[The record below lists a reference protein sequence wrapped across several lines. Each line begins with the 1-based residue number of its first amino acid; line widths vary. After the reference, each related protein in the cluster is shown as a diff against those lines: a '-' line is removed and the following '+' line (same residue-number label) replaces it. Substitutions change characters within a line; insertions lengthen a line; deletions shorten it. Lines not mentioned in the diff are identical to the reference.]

1 MELLVT
7 GGAGYIGGV
16 LVVADDFVAEVLD
29 RDPDRALAAGRRS
42 TLP

>member
-1 MELLVT
+1 
-7 GGAGYIGGV
+7 
-16 LVVADDFVAEVLD
+16 VVADDLVEEVLD